1 MSGRAVGRTMVSRGG
16 GAAAR
21 AQRYW
26 PLLIVVIG
34 VAIGLVVTFLGPNTW
49 RLGCLIIGS
58 SMAIGAVERLAL
70 PAADAG
76 LLQVRSKP
84 FDIAVMALA
93 GGAII
98 ALAIAVPPG
107 R

>member
-1 MSGRAVGRTMVSRGG
+1 MSRRT

-21 AQRYW
+21 SQRYW
-26 PLLIVVIG
+26 PLLVVVVG
-34 VAIGLVVTFLGPNTW
+34 VVLGMAIAFVGSDTW
-49 RLGCLIIGS
+49 RLGCLIVGS
-58 SMAIGAVERLAL
+58 SLGIGAVERLAL

-76 LLQVRSKP
+76 LLQVRSKL
-84 FDIAVMALA
+84 FDVAFLLLV

-98 ALAIAVPPG
+98 ALAILVPPG